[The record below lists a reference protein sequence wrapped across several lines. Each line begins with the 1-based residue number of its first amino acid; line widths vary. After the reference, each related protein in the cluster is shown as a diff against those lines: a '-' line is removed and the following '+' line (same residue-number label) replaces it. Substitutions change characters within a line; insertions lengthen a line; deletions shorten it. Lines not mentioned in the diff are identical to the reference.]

1 MQYKQE
7 AVEKTPEGHPDLA
20 GRLQSLAVSFT
31 DQYQRSGDVKDLK
44 AALQNNQAAVAQ
56 TPDGHPD
63 LAGRLQNLAVSFT
76 DQYRRSGD
84 VKDLEAALQYK
95 QDAVEKT
102 PEGHP
107 DLAGCLQNL
116 AVSFT
121 DRYRRS
127 GDVKDLE
134 AALQNNQAAVAQT
147 PEGHLDLAGR
157 LQSLAESFT
166 DRYQRS
172 GDVKDLEAALQYKQ
186 EAVEMTPEGHPDL
199 AGRLQSLA
207 VSFTDRYRRSGD
219 VKDLEAALQNNQA
232 AVAQTPDGH
241 PDLAGRLQNLAESFI
256 DRYQRSGDVKDL
268 EAALQYMQAAVEK
281 TPEGHPDLAGCLQSL
296 AESFTHRYLK
306 SGDVEDLKAALQNNQ
321 AAVAQTPDGHPDLAG
336 RLQSLAVSFT
346 DQYRRSGDVK
356 DLEAALQ
363 NNQAAVA
370 QTPEGHP
377 DLAGRLQNLAVSFTD
392 QYRRS
397 GDVRDLKAALQY
409 KQEAVEKTPEGH
421 PNLPGFLQ
429 SLAVSFTDRYQ
440 RSGDVK
446 DLEAA
451 LQNNQAAVAQTPDGH
466 PDLAG
471 RLQNLAVSFTDQYRR
486 SGDVKDLEAALQY
499 KQEAAAV
506 AKTPE
511 GHPNLP
517 GFLQSLA
524 VSFTDKYTRSGD
536 VTDLEAALF
545 SYRQSFQSH
554 TSNPVQSWRS
564 ALKWASL
571 AKVHRPTDTQEAYSA
586 AFHLLP
592 EILWIGSSVSVR
604 QDVNMRINVSQATS
618 DAIAACIDFLNLP
631 LAVELLEQGLGTTFQ
646 QVLQLKTNI
655 DFLPKMEADKLK
667 LLSIDLYSGA
677 AQHPQRVAADRNT
690 LINEI
695 WSRPGQENFLRPK
708 PYRDLC
714 QASQCGPIVV
724 LNSHHDH
731 CDAII
736 LLNPTS
742 DPLHLA
748 LPSVS
753 VDHLKAQKSLLRDL
767 IKGRNLRSR
776 ELPQA
781 RLFGYQ
787 EGIEVGMDGYLSWV
801 WTCIVQP
808 IYVALNAVS
817 STHLNGITSGRLWW
831 CPTGDF
837 TGLPLHAADSEDTF
851 IQSYTPTLGALLEAN
866 SKPLSAD
873 PPHIGLV
880 GVTHTG
886 PRMDQELPG
895 VEEEITMINSIARKQ
910 YQVQCLIGEN
920 TTVDSVKQALNDCA
934 WMHLACHGE
943 QNIMEPPK
951 SCLQLYGGTLELKT
965 ILQMSLPNAEFVF
978 LAACQTA
985 KGDAALVNESFHLGG
1000 GFIAAGFQ
1008 GAIATM
1014 WSMMDE
1020 DGPVVA
1026 ETVYSHL
1033 LGSGHWPRAS
1043 DVAKALQLAVRKLR
1057 DAGVPYERWVP
1068 FIHLGI

>member
-1 MQYKQE
+1 NLAVSFRDRYRRLGDVKDLEAALQNNQA
-7 AVEKTPEGHPDLA
+7 AVEQTPEGHPDLA
-20 GRLQSLAVSFT
+20 GHLQSLAVSFT
-31 DQYQRSGDVKDLK
+31 DRYQ
-44 AALQNNQAAVAQ
+44 
-56 TPDGHPD
+56 
-63 LAGRLQNLAVSFT
+63 
-76 DQYRRSGD
+76 RSGD
-84 VKDLEAALQYK
+84 VKDLEAALQNS
-95 QDAVEKT
+95 QAAVAET

-134 AALQNNQAAVAQT
+134 AALQNNQAAV
-147 PEGHLDLAGR
+147 E
-157 LQSLAESFT
+157 
-166 DRYQRS
+166 
-172 GDVKDLEAALQYKQ
+172 K
-186 EAVEMTPEGHPDL
+186 TPEGHPDL
-199 AGRLQSLA
+199 AGRLQYLA
-207 VSFTDRYRRSGD
+207 VSFGERYQRSGN
-219 VKDLEAALQNNQA
+219 VKDLEAALQNGQA
-232 AVAQTPDGH
+232 AVA
-241 PDLAGRLQNLAESFI
+241 E
-256 DRYQRSGDVKDL
+256 
-268 EAALQYMQAAVEK
+268 
-281 TPEGHPDLAGCLQSL
+281 TPEGHPDLA
-296 AESFTHRYLK
+296 E
-306 SGDVEDLKAALQNNQ
+306 
-321 AAVAQTPDGHPDLAG
+321 

-346 DQYRRSGDVK
+346 DRYQRLGDVK

-370 QTPEGHP
+370 QTPEGHL
-377 DLAGRLQNLAVSFTD
+377 DLAGRLHSLAGSLINR
-392 QYRRS
+392 YRRS
-397 GDVRDLKAALQY
+397 GDVKDLEAALQND
-409 KQEAVEKTPEGH
+409 QAAVAQTPEGH
-421 PNLPGFLQ
+421 PDLAEHLQ
-429 SLAVSFTDRYQ
+429 SLAVSFGEQYQ

-451 LQNNQAAVAQTPDGH
+451 LQNDQAAAAVAQTPEGH
-466 PDLAG
+466 PDLAE
-471 RLQNLAVSFTDQYRR
+471 RLQNLAASFTDRYER
-486 SGDVKDLEAALQY
+486 SGDVKDLEAALQND
-499 KQEAAAV
+499 QAAV
-506 AKTPE
+506 AQTPE
-511 GHPNLP
+511 GHPDLA
-517 GFLQSLA
+517 GRLQSLA
-524 VSFTDKYTRSGD
+524 VSFTDLYERSGD
-536 VTDLEAALF
+536 VKDLEAALSSF
-545 SYRQSFQSH
+545 SKSFQSH
-554 TSNPVQSWRS
+554 TSDPVGSWHS
-564 ALKWASL
+564 ALHWASF
-571 AKVHRPTDTQEAYSA
+571 AQVHRPSDAPKAYSA

-592 EILWIGSSVSVR
+592 EILWIGSTVSVR
-604 QDVNMRINVSQATS
+604 QDVNRRINVSQATS
-618 DAIAACIDFLNLP
+618 DAIAACIDSSNLP

-646 QVLQLKTNI
+646 QLLQLKTNL
-655 DFLPKMEADKLK
+655 DFLPQRDADKLK
-667 LLSIDLYSGA
+667 FLSIDLYSGK
-677 AQHPQRVAADRNT
+677 AQHPQRVAADRNA

-695 WSRPGQENFLRPK
+695 QSRPGLENFLQPR

-714 QASQCGPIVV
+714 QASQHGPIIV
-724 LNSHHDH
+724 LNSHRDH
-731 CDAII
+731 CDSII

-742 DPLHLA
+742 DPLHIA

-767 IKGRNLRSR
+767 IKGRNVRSR
-776 ELPQA
+776 ELLQA

-808 IYVALNAVS
+808 IYVALNAVC

-837 TGLPLHAADSEDTF
+837 TGLTLHAADSADTF

-866 SKPLSAD
+866 SKTPSTD

-886 PRMDQELPG
+886 LRRDQELPA

-910 YQVQCLIGEN
+910 YQVQSLIGEN
-920 TTVDSVKQALNDCA
+920 TTVDSVKQALNDCT
-934 WMHLACHGE
+934 WLHLACHGE

-951 SCLQLYGGTLELKT
+951 SCLQLYGGTLELET

-1026 ETVYSHL
+1026 ETVYNHL
-1033 LGSGHWPRAS
+1033 LGSWHRPRAS
-1043 DVAKALQLAVRKLR
+1043 DAAKALQLAVRRLR
-1057 DAGVPYERWVP
+1057 DAGVPPARWVP